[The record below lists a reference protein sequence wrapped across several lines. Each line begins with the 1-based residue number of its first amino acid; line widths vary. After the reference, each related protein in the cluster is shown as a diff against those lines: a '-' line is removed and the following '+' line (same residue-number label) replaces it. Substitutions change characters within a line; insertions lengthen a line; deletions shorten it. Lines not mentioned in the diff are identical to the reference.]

1 MRSGGTCRR
10 ESQLPLLLHLRLKR
24 VPDSLHARVHAGPE
38 SVECESDFSRNR
50 KRQRIG
56 QTRIRVSAI
65 QRAANQPDK
74 YDPFSHRPSPP
85 VFTAPLRSDERRV
98 GKECVSTCR
107 SRLSPSHYKKTT
119 RKTRQAIQY
128 NR

>member
-1 MRSGGTCRR
+1 MRIGGTCRR

-74 YDPFSHRPSPP
+74 YDPFSHQIGRASC
-85 VFTAPLRSDERRV
+85 RERV
-98 GKECVSTCR
+98 CQYVSI
-107 SRLSPSHYKKTT
+107 SGVAVSLKK
-119 RKTRQAIQY
+119 KKKKK
-128 NR
+128 

>member
-1 MRSGGTCRR
+1 MRIGGTCRR

-85 VFTAPLRSDERRV
+85 VRSE
-98 GKECVSTCR
+98 EHTSELQSLMLIPYAVSC
-107 SRLSPSHYKKTT
+107 LKK
-119 RKTRQAIQY
+119 K
-128 NR
+128 NKKH